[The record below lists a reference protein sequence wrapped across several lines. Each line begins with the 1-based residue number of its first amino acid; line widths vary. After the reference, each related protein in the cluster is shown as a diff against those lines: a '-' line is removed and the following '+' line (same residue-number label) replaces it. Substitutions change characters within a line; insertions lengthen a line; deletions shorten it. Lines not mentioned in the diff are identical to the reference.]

1 MNCSKEPAPAKA
13 TQQKRHFCAPPFK
26 YRHEIPRGY
35 RKRLVLPHPGHGIWL
50 ATVFADFKVRPLNRA
65 QEDIEMEET
74 NNQNRQGCHVRTL
87 RQRLAMTQ
95 EEFAHCLGITVSTV
109 NRWENG
115 HSSPSKL
122 ARASIVALGEKNKLH
137 VDGFT
142 LDVTEAEPQPQYV
155 ATNSAYGA

>member
-13 TQQKRHFCAPPFK
+13 TGQKRHFCAPPFK
-26 YRHEIPRGY
+26 YRHWTSCGY

-50 ATVFADFKVRPLNRA
+50 ATVFADCTARPLNRA
-65 QEDIEMEET
+65 QEDIEMDET
-74 NNQNRQGCHVRTL
+74 TNQNPQGYLVRTL

-122 ARASIVALGEKNKLH
+122 ARASIVALGEKNKLR
-137 VDGFT
+137 VDAFT
-142 LDVTEAEPQPQYV
+142 LAVVEVEAQPQYV